1 MGASSTE
8 IRDRHAKSQRAQIY
22 KGNQFVI
29 ARNIESLTH
38 EESLRQP
45 EIEANNQNWILWH
58 IIVGRMRSFSLLGI
72 DPLWRE
78 DKIKL
83 YERGSDRVT
92 AATALLLADL
102 EADLNLT
109 MASLT
114 EALSN
119 VDDTA
124 LEQTLRRWPHGRP
137 AVAEPGLARNLS
149 RRTNR
154 LPAQIGRQ
162 TRRRH

>member
-1 MGASSTE
+1 METAQA
-8 IRDRHAKSQRAQIY
+8 ILQIY

-45 EIEANNQNWILWH
+45 EIKANNLNWILGH

-72 DPLWRE
+72 DPIWRE
-78 DKIKL
+78 DKVKL

-92 AATALLLADL
+92 VATALLLADL

-124 LEQTLRRWPHGRP
+124 LEQPSEDGRTVGQQLLSQAWHETYHAGQTDFLRR
-137 AVAEPGLARNLS
+137 LAGKQEGGIR
-149 RRTNR
+149 
-154 LPAQIGRQ
+154 
-162 TRRRH
+162 